1 MGSTKWI
8 TGILGWVA
16 FGPIGGLIGFLLGK
30 AYEEYIDGSRQLP
43 GGDGP
48 YTQQRTQRTQ
58 TQQRTQRGGYTANEQ
73 RNSFFVSL
81 LVLSSAVI
89 RADGKTL
96 QSELNCV
103 REFIRQNF
111 GEQAA
116 SQAMQIL
123 QQLGT
128 QEINIYQVG
137 GQISANMNYSQRL
150 QLFHYLVNIATV
162 DGDFAKAEKD
172 VLEVIGSVI
181 GLTNTDVASVIAMFY
196 KDRGDESAYTILEI
210 SPSATDDEVRAAYR
224 RMAMKYHP
232 DRVSTLG
239 EDVQK
244 AAAQKFQQVHDA
256 YETIKKKRGMS

>member
-30 AYEEYIDGSRQLP
+30 AVDNYIDSARQLP
-43 GGDGP
+43 GGDET
-48 YTQQRTQRTQ
+48 YTRQGSGQQRTGQY
-58 TQQRTQRGGYTANEQ
+58 QQRTQRGGYTANEQ

-96 QSELNCV
+96 QSELDCV
-103 REFIRQNF
+103 RNFLRQNF

-116 SQAMQIL
+116 AQGMQIL

-162 DGDFAKAEKD
+162 DGDFAKAEKN

-181 GLTNTDVASVIAMFY
+181 GLTN
-196 KDRGDESAYTILEI
+196 GDESAYTILEI

-256 YETIKKKRGMS
+256 YEKIKKMRGMS